1 MSIDID
7 EILARRRSF
16 YPVQF
21 SGQRIE
27 DKVIHKLLQSANW
40 APTHKYTEPWRFK
53 VFCARGLKR
62 LIAFPLEYYL
72 RHTPAEE
79 QKDSKIARIKER
91 KNQISHSIAIVMHR
105 DSQERVPEVEEIC
118 SVACAVQNIY
128 LSCLNK
134 GIGGYW
140 STGAFA
146 FSPETADF
154 LNLNE
159 NEKCLGFFQL
169 GMLQENAK
177 AVGRR
182 GNYLEKIE
190 FIEE

>member
-1 MSIDID
+1 MNIDID
-7 EILARRRSF
+7 EILAQRRSF
-16 YPVQF
+16 YPAQF
-21 SGQRIE
+21 SGAQIE
-27 DKVIHKLLQSANW
+27 EDTIHKLLQSANW

-53 VFCARGLKR
+53 VFSGSGLHR
-62 LIAFPLEYYL
+62 LIDFQLDYYL
-72 RHTPAEE
+72 KNTPKEE
-79 QKDSKIARIKER
+79 QKETKISRIQDR

-105 DSQERVPEVEEIC
+105 DTQERVPELEELC

-146 FSPETADF
+146 FSTETSAF
-154 LNLNE
+154 LKLEE
-159 NEKCLGFFQL
+159 NERCLGFFQL
-169 GMLQENAK
+169 GVLQENAK

-182 GNYLEKIE
+182 GNYLDKVE
-190 FIEE
+190 FIKE